1 MSEEFTSTFPASNG
15 PLAGVRIVD
24 LSAVVSGPMAAVM
37 LADQGAEVIKIEPPG
52 WGDGVRGLGASR
64 NGVSAIFTLI
74 NRNKKSV
81 GLNLKH
87 PQGRQL
93 AEELI
98 GTADVVLQNYRPG
111 KMKRLGLDYE
121 TLKPRFPELIYL
133 SISGMG
139 EVGPTPVRKCM
150 TM

>member
-111 KMKRLGLDYE
+111 KMKRLG
-121 TLKPRFPELIYL
+121 P
-133 SISGMG
+133 
-139 EVGPTPVRKCM
+139 
-150 TM
+150 

>member
-1 MSEEFTSTFPASNG
+1 MSTNDVSIQPLSPG
-15 PLAGVRIVD
+15 PLSGIRIVD
-24 LSAVVSGPMAAVM
+24 LSAVVSGPMAAVV

-81 GLNLKH
+81 GINLKH

-93 AEELI
+93 VSELI
-98 GTADVVLQNYRPG
+98 GTADVVMQNYRPG
-111 KMKRLGLDYE
+111 KITIRHFV
-121 TLKPRFPELIYL
+121 LKI
-133 SISGMG
+133 
-139 EVGPTPVRKCM
+139 
-150 TM
+150 